1 MELLRKTVRVCPPPL
16 NNSRYQAWKRRVQRY
31 RVAMPTVKILYRAVE
46 QWPARKAHNLEVVG
60 SNPASATNLKLN
72 IMPNMSYC
80 RFENTAKDM
89 RDCINAIE
97 DRDVYDFG
105 DYELR
110 GFKDVLEYAQEIVRM
125 EPEIEKIIEY
135 YED

>member
-1 MELLRKTVRVCPPPL
+1 MGVNGKTSQRL
-16 NNSRYQAWKRRVQRY
+16 QAPK
-31 RVAMPTVKILYRAVE
+31 AGSI
-46 QWPARKAHNLEVVG
+46 PAT
-60 SNPASATNLKLN
+60 STNFKLI

-97 DRDVYDFG
+97 DRDVYSFS

-110 GFKDVLEYAQEIVRM
+110 GFKDVLEYAQEIVSM
-125 EPEIEKIIEY
+125 EDDIERILEY
-135 YED
+135 YESSKR